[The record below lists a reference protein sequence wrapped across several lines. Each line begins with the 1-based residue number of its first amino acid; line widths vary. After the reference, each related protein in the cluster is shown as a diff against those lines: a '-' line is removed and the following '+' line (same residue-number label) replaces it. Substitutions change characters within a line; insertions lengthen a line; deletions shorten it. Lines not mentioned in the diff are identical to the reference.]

1 MFFFFF
7 KQKTAY
13 EMRISDWSS
22 DVCSSDL
29 SEYRRAVALENPRG
43 FDHRRAPCALERVVE
58 GAVGELIGE
67 AHAHAVM
74 LCPHDDRIDKL
85 PAIMD
90 FAARARRHTRAV
102 DAGAAFGPEIGRAS
116 FRERGCQYV

>member
-1 MFFFFF
+1 
-7 KQKTAY
+7 
-13 EMRISDWSS
+13 MRISDWSS

-29 SEYRRAVALENPRG
+29 
-43 FDHRRAPCALERVVE
+43 
-58 GAVGELIGE
+58 

-102 DAGAAFGPEIGRAS
+102 DAGAAFGQGGDPAVDEIEDSVDGDVDRPRGALEIGRAS
-116 FRERGCQYV
+116 CREGMCRYV